1 MKSVRELFLEEAK
14 EWFLEE
20 VKLLWSFVHMMLI
33 CSGVLLWVFFILWML
48 HT

>member
-1 MKSVRELFLEEAK
+1 MKAVKEWISEDVR

-33 CSGVLLWVFFILWML
+33 CSGVLLWTFFILWML
-48 HT
+48 HM